1 MDRGQVLGVRRHGR
15 LWRLRLAMLRDTLP
29 GEGDEEGQVGEDS
42 GETEP
47 CEFLQISGAQFNS
60 ILKILTKILTK
71 SIFDKETWTNSFFR
85 NYFVITY

>member
-15 LWRLRLAMLRDTLP
+15 LWRVRLALLRHTLP
-29 GEGDEEGQVGEDS
+29 GEGNEEGQVGEDS

-60 ILKILTKILTK
+60 ILKILTK
-71 SIFDKETWTNSFFR
+71 SVFDKETWTNSFFR
-85 NYFVITY
+85 NYFVVTY